1 MKKFLYFT
9 FIVEFIL
16 CIIMVINLS
25 GVNNMHEFQPENLKL
40 IRKNHKITQM
50 ELASMLGVSDRAV
63 SKWEKGLSSPSSRHL
78 LVLGKIFNISVE
90 YFFAAEKKTEKYTIS
105 GGMESLTELYKIG
118 RGPSS
123 SHTIGPE
130 KGCRLVKKANKNA
143 DRFKVV
149 LFGSLA
155 KTGKGH
161 GSDVVIKKTFEP
173 IKCDVEFNYLETNI
187 PHPNTM
193 DIYAYKNGDEIYK
206 TRMLSVG
213 GGSVVF
219 ENSSY
224 ECPEKIYDLS
234 HFADIAKYCNEKRIR
249 LWEFALENEDQNFM
263 DYMKN
268 TWEVMKES
276 IKNGLNDEGILPG
289 GLNVVKKARSLFES
303 QHIDETRETRENRMV
318 CAYAFAVSEQNATGE
333 KIVTAPTCGAAGVV
347 PAVLYYQQQKNNYT
361 DEEIVRALI
370 SAGIIGNIIKT
381 NASISGAECGCQAEI
396 GSACAMASAAL
407 AELFGLSLDKI
418 EYAAEIAIEHHLGL
432 TCDPICGL
440 VQIPCIERN
449 AVAAMR
455 AINAV
460 NLASFL
466 WGSRKISFDKVVQ
479 TMKETGHDLS
489 SSYKETSE
497 AGLAKIDL

>member
-1 MKKFLYFT
+1 MQ
-9 FIVEFIL
+9 
-16 CIIMVINLS
+16 
-25 GVNNMHEFQPENLKL
+25 EFQAYSLRS
-40 IRKNHKITQM
+40 IRKKHKITQA
-50 ELASMLGVSDRAV
+50 ELANLLGVSDRAV
-63 SKWEKGLSSPSSRHL
+63 SKWEKGLSAPSAKHL

-90 YFFAAEKKTEKYTIS
+90 YFFGVEKQSANSAKS
-105 GGMESLTELYKIG
+105 SGMESLTELYKIG

-130 KGCRLVKKANKNA
+130 KGCMLVKKANKDA
-143 DRFKVV
+143 DKFKVV

-161 GSDVVIKKTFEP
+161 GSDVVIKKTFAP
-173 IKCDVEFNYLETNI
+173 IECEVELNYLETDI

-193 DIYAYKNGDEIYK
+193 DIYAYKNGKVIYK

-213 GGSVVF
+213 GGSIVF
-219 ENSSY
+219 ENGF
-224 ECPEKIYDLS
+224 CDNPKKIYTLS
-234 HFADIAKYCNEKRIR
+234 HFADISAYCNEKRIR
-249 LWEFALENEDQNFM
+249 LWEYALENEGQDFL

-268 TWEVMKES
+268 TWEIMKES

-289 GLNVVKKARSLFES
+289 GLNVIKKARSLFES

-318 CAYAFAVSEQNATGE
+318 CAYAFAVSEQNASGE
-333 KIVTAPTCGAAGVV
+333 VIVTAPTCGAAGVV
-347 PAVLYYQQQKNNYT
+347 PAVLYYQQQKNGYS
-361 DEEIVRALI
+361 DDEIVKALI
-370 SAGIIGNIIKT
+370 TAGIMGNIIKT

-466 WGSRKISFDKVVQ
+466 WGSRKISFDRVVQ

-497 AGLAKIDL
+497 AGLAKINL

>member
-1 MKKFLYFT
+1 
-9 FIVEFIL
+9 
-16 CIIMVINLS
+16 
-25 GVNNMHEFQPENLKL
+25 MHEFQSEKLKEL
-40 IRKNHKITQM
+40 RKKQKITQM
-50 ELASMLGVSDRAV
+50 ELATMLGVSNRAV
-63 SKWEKGLSSPSSRHL
+63 SKWEKGVSAPSSKHL

-90 YFFAAEKKTEKYTIS
+90 YFYGGKKNDDSADGEN
-105 GGMESLTELYKIG
+105 GMESLKELYKIG

-130 KGCRLVKKANKNA
+130 KACIFFKKKNPNA
-143 DRFKVV
+143 DKFKVI
-149 LFGSLA
+149 LYGSLA

-161 GSDVVIKKTFEP
+161 GSDIVVRKTFAPKE
-173 IKCDVEFNYLETNI
+173 CDVEFNYLETKI

-193 DIYAYKNGDEIYK
+193 DIFAIKDGKITDK
-206 TRMLSVG
+206 TRVLSVG
-213 GGSVVF
+213 GGSIVI
-219 ENSSY
+219 ENKRS
-224 ECPEKIYDLS
+224 EIKEKPYKIS
-234 HFADIAKYCNEKRIR
+234 HFSAICEYCREKQIR
-249 LWEFALENEDQNFM
+249 LWEFVMENEDDEFY
-263 DYMKN
+263 DYMKRV
-268 TWEVMKES
+268 WETMKQS
-276 IKNGLNDEGILPG
+276 IKRGLNDEGILPG
-289 GLNVVKKARSLFES
+289 GLNVQKKAKSLIES

-318 CAYAFAVSEQNATGE
+318 CAYAFAVSEQNAAGE
-333 KIVTAPTCGAAGVV
+333 TIVTAPTCGAAGVV
-347 PAVLYYQQQKNNYT
+347 PAVLYYQQQKNSYT
-361 DEEIVRALI
+361 DDEIIKALI
-370 SAGIIGNIIKT
+370 SAGLIGNIIKT
-381 NASISGAECGCQAEI
+381 NASISGAECGCQAEV

-466 WGSRKISFDKVVQ
+466 WDSRKISFDKVVQ

-489 SSYKETSE
+489 SLYKETSE
-497 AGLAKIDL
+497 AGLARINL

>member
-1 MKKFLYFT
+1 
-9 FIVEFIL
+9 
-16 CIIMVINLS
+16 
-25 GVNNMHEFQPENLKL
+25 MHEFQSEKLKEL
-40 IRKNHKITQM
+40 RKKQKITQM

-63 SKWEKGLSSPSSRHL
+63 SKWEKGMSAPSSKHL
-78 LVLGKIFNISVE
+78 FVLGKIFNISVE
-90 YFFAAEKKTEKYTIS
+90 YFYGGKNNDDSAREEK
-105 GGMESLTELYKIG
+105 GMESLKELYKIG

-130 KGCRLVKKANKNA
+130 KACMFFKKKNPNA
-143 DRFKVV
+143 DKFKVI
-149 LFGSLA
+149 LYGSLA

-161 GSDVVIKKTFEP
+161 GSDVVVRKTFAPKE
-173 IKCDVEFNYLETNI
+173 CEVEFNYLETKI

-193 DIYAYKNGDEIYK
+193 DIFAITNGKITDE
-206 TRMLSVG
+206 TRVLSVG
-213 GGSVVF
+213 GGSIAF
-219 ENSSY
+219 ENKPLEVKAKPY
-224 ECPEKIYDLS
+224 KIS
-234 HFADIAKYCNEKRIR
+234 HFSAICEYCKEKQIR
-249 LWEFALENEDQNFM
+249 LWEFVMENEDTHFY
-263 DYMKN
+263 DYMKKV
-268 TWEVMKES
+268 WETMKQS
-276 IKNGLNDEGILPG
+276 IKRGLNDEGVLPG
-289 GLNVVKKARSLFES
+289 GLNVQKKAKSLIES

-318 CAYAFAVSEQNATGE
+318 CAYAFAVSEQNAAGE
-333 KIVTAPTCGAAGVV
+333 TIVTAPTCGAAGIV
-347 PAVLYYQQQKNNYT
+347 PAVLYYQQQKNSYT
-361 DEEIVRALI
+361 DDEIIKALI
-370 SAGIIGNIIKT
+370 SAGLVGNIIKT
-381 NASISGAECGCQAEI
+381 NASISGAECGCQAEV

-466 WGSRKISFDKVVQ
+466 WDSRKISFDKVVQ

-497 AGLAKIDL
+497 AGLAKINL

>member
-1 MKKFLYFT
+1 
-9 FIVEFIL
+9 
-16 CIIMVINLS
+16 
-25 GVNNMHEFQPENLKL
+25 MHEFQAEKLKL
-40 IRKNHKITQM
+40 LRKKQGITQM
-50 ELASMLGVSDRAV
+50 ELSTMLGVSDRAV
-63 SKWEKGLSSPSSRHL
+63 SKWEKGISAPSSKHL

-90 YFFAAEKKTEKYTIS
+90 YFFGGKKEENAKGSERY
-105 GGMESLTELYKIG
+105 MESLKELYKIG

-130 KGCRLVKKANKNA
+130 KACMIFKNKNPDA

-161 GSDVVIKKTFEP
+161 GSDVVIRKTFAPKQCE
-173 IKCDVEFNYLETNI
+173 VEFNYLEAKL

-193 DIYAYKNGDEIYK
+193 DIYAIKKDKIIDES
-206 TRMLSVG
+206 RVLSVG
-213 GGSVVF
+213 GGSIVID
-219 ENSSY
+219 NSFYKS
-224 ECPEKIYDLS
+224 PEKPYKMS
-234 HFADIAKYCNEKRIR
+234 SFSDIAKYCKENQLR
-249 LWEFALENEDQNFM
+249 LWEFAMENEAPDFY
-263 DYMKN
+263 DYMKKA
-268 TWEVMKES
+268 WETMKKS
-276 IKNGLNDEGILPG
+276 IKRGLNDEGILPG
-289 GLNVVKKARSLFES
+289 GLNVQKKAKSLIES

-318 CAYAFAVSEQNATGE
+318 CAYAFAVSEQNAAGE
-333 KIVTAPTCGAAGVV
+333 TIVTAPTCGSAGVV
-347 PAVLYYQQQKNNYT
+347 PAVLYYQQHKNNYT
-361 DEEIVRALI
+361 DDEIIEALI
-370 SAGIIGNIIKT
+370 SAGLIGNIIQT
-381 NASISGAECGCQAEI
+381 NASISGVECGCQAEI
-396 GSACAMASAAL
+396 GSACAMAAAAL
-407 AELFGLSLDKI
+407 AELFALSLDKI

-466 WGSRKISFDKVVQ
+466 WDSRKISFDKVVQ

-497 AGLAKIDL
+497 AGLAKINL